1 MVNSRCMWYGFC
13 NRSENAT
20 VLQEK
25 AKLDEESRSAGH
37 SCVTQMWHLSS
48 IEVNDV
54 LLRY

>member
-1 MVNSRCMWYGFC
+1 MVYSRCMWYGFC

-25 AKLDEESRSAGH
+25 AKLDEERSAGH